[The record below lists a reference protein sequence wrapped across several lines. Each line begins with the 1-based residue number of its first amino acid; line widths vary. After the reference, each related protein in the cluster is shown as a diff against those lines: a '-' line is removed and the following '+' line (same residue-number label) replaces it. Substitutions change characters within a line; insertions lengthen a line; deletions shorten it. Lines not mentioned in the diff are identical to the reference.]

1 MYNVREVTF
10 HAILILTDIRGSLPE
25 CSNRDKF
32 LSQATRASF
41 ITRQDARN
49 IIRILDNALK
59 LRHKNDAQSVDY
71 LVRELQQEEN
81 KVVIAYKTQGQ
92 TNQDFPQLSND
103 SFLLVLMTDFQAEM
117 FADHSHRIV
126 CIDSTHKTNPYG
138 FKLVTIVV
146 PDEFKNG
153 KKASQSPP
161 VFNFV
166 FL

>member
-1 MYNVREVTF
+1 MYNVREVIF
-10 HAILILTDIRGSLPE
+10 HAIFRGIRGSLPE
-25 CSNRDKF
+25 RTNCDRF

-49 IIRILDNALK
+49 IIWKLDNALK
-59 LRHKNDAQSVDY
+59 QRDKNDARSVYY

-92 TNQDFPQLSND
+92 TNHDFPQLSKD
-103 SFLLVLMTDFQAEM
+103 SFLLVIMTDFQAEM
-117 FADHSHRIV
+117 FADHSHCIV

-146 PDEFKNG
+146 PDEFKND
-153 KKASQSPP
+153 KKASHFPP
-161 VFNFV
+161 VHNFV